1 MLLFTFGSPH
11 KKEKKNC
18 QKKTKKIYNNE
29 KRTHGHLENTQ
40 RLVEEVQ
47 KIQRLKINSIFLAD
61 EGLIEEEN
69 SKIRCLRTQLDF
81 IERLIEF
88 MKGLI
93 ARKFDF

>member
-1 MLLFTFGSPH
+1 
-11 KKEKKNC
+11 
-18 QKKTKKIYNNE
+18 
-29 KRTHGHLENTQ
+29 
-40 RLVEEVQ
+40 LVEEVQ